1 MVGTTHRTTLIAA
14 AVLAMFTVPAFAQTP
29 PPAATVTVCRADSA
43 GVLQPI
49 TLHAD
54 QAQPGDRV
62 TATGSCAQPTVSV
75 AGEQATPTPAEPTVT
90 PTAQPTLVPTAEPTV
105 TAEPTWTP
113 EPWNPEPW
121 PTGTIGPSK

>member
-1 MVGTTHRTTLIAA
+1 MTTHRTTLIAA
-14 AVLAMFTVPAFAQTP
+14 AVLAMFVAPAFAQTP

-62 TATGSCAQPTVSV
+62 TGTGSCAQPTVSV
-75 AGEQATPTPAEPTVT
+75 AGEQATPTVVATET
-90 PTAQPTLVPTAEPTV
+90 PTALPSATPTEQPEPTATK
-105 TAEPTWTP
+105 